1 MNKTPEL
8 DYSEIADKLDDID
21 TSEIFKSLE
30 EVIDAIPGALEKL
43 KSIDGEVEKLEY
55 YIELMAIAQKL
66 DNFREGKEDP
76 NQNEYS
82 LTFVRFFVWWDDE
95 QNLLTVGENLEEVK

>member
-1 MNKTPEL
+1 MRKTPEL

-43 KSIDGEVEKLEY
+43 KL
-55 YIELMAIAQKL
+55 
-66 DNFREGKEDP
+66 
-76 NQNEYS
+76 
-82 LTFVRFFVWWDDE
+82 
-95 QNLLTVGENLEEVK
+95 

>member
-1 MNKTPEL
+1 MRKTPEL

-21 TSEIFKSLE
+21 TSEIFKPLE
-30 EVIDAIPGALEKL
+30 EVIDAITGALEKL

-55 YIELMAIAQKL
+55 YNELMAIALKL

-76 NQNEYS
+76 N
-82 LTFVRFFVWWDDE
+82 
-95 QNLLTVGENLEEVK
+95 

>member
-1 MNKTPEL
+1 MLLNFDSTFLYEVQLRDNYKKDMRKTPEL

-76 NQNEYS
+76 N
-82 LTFVRFFVWWDDE
+82 
-95 QNLLTVGENLEEVK
+95 

>member
-1 MNKTPEL
+1 MGGWVDLGVEKYPESAKELLPHSRLEVL
-8 DYSEIADKLDDID
+8 DEIVDM
-21 TSEIFKSLE
+21 
-30 EVIDAIPGALEKL
+30 VPGALEKL

-76 NQNEYS
+76 N
-82 LTFVRFFVWWDDE
+82 
-95 QNLLTVGENLEEVK
+95 

>member
-1 MNKTPEL
+1 VGGWVDLEVNKSPEL

-76 NQNEYS
+76 N
-82 LTFVRFFVWWDDE
+82 
-95 QNLLTVGENLEEVK
+95 